1 MADSGV
7 WLVFRE
13 QAQKLLQAR
22 NILSAPQVG
31 VKGIPID
38 WHLLI
43 VSETQ
48 GDRTIA
54 SV

>member
-1 MADSGV
+1 MVSFQGA
-7 WLVFRE
+7 
-13 QAQKLLQAR
+13 
-22 NILSAPQVG
+22 SAEATAGKEYSLHPQVG